1 MKKKI
6 KDITIA
12 ESRRICNA
20 HLYCRDCSLYI
31 KEEEL
36 RRHRVCI
43 LDVPGNSFDWMYD
56 EEIEVPDEP
65 VGNTDKLEEEE

>member
-1 MKKKI
+1 VKTKV

-12 ESRRICNA
+12 EVRRICNG
-20 HLYCRDCSLYI
+20 HLFCKDCSLYV

-43 LDVPGNSFDWMYD
+43 LDVPGKIFDWMLD
-56 EEIEVPDEP
+56 EEIEIP
-65 VGNTDKLEEEE
+65 EEA